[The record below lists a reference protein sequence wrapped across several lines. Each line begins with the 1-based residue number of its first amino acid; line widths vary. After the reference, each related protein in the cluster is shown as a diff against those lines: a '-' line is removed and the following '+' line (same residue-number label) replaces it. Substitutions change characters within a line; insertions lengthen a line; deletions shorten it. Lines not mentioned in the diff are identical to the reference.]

1 MTRRHTTKM
10 IRVYRDDDRL
20 IEEEFP
26 VVIADDG
33 EIVVEAKVALQVE
46 KRQKHYL
53 KLAKE
58 GKLPEPSETLAKGSH
73 EAAGG

>member
-1 MTRRHTTKM
+1 MRKHITGP
-10 IRVYRDDDRL
+10 IAVYRDGDHV

-26 VVIADDG
+26 LVIADDG
-33 EIVVEAKVALQVE
+33 EIVVEAKVALKVE
-46 KRQKHYL
+46 ERQKHYL

-58 GKLPEPSETLAKGSH
+58 GRLPEPSETVPRGSH

>member
-10 IRVYRDDDRL
+10 IRVYRDRDHL

-33 EIVVEAKVALQVE
+33 EIVVEAAVALRVE
-46 KRQKHYL
+46 ERQKHYL
-53 KLAKE
+53 ALAE
-58 GKLPEPSETLAKGSH
+58 RGELPEPTESTGKGSH
-73 EAAGG
+73 EAAGA

>member
-1 MTRRHTTKM
+1 MRKHITGP
-10 IRVYRDDDRL
+10 IAVYRDGDHV

-26 VVIADDG
+26 LVIADDG
-33 EIVVEAKVALQVE
+33 EIVVEAKVALKVE
-46 KRQKHYL
+46 ARQKHYL

-58 GKLPEPSETLAKGSH
+58 GRLPEPSETVPKGSH

>member
-10 IRVYRDDDRL
+10 IRVYRDGDRL

-33 EIVVEAKVALQVE
+33 EIVVEAAVALRVE
-46 KRQKHYL
+46 ARQKHYL
-53 KLAKE
+53 ALAE
-58 GKLPEPSETLAKGSH
+58 RGELPEPTEPTGKGSH
-73 EAAGG
+73 EAAGA

>member
-1 MTRRHTTKM
+1 MRTHTTGS
-10 IRVYRDDDRL
+10 IAVYRDGDRV

-33 EIVVEAKVALQVE
+33 EVVVEATVALKVE
-46 KRQKHYL
+46 ARQKYFL
-53 KLAKE
+53 ELAKRGE
-58 GKLPEPSETLAKGSH
+58 LPKADGEPEKGSH